1 MRPDGE
7 GLARFSTLGSPYR
20 RGRLNHAVHLDE
32 CLPDPVLRVLDCFS
46 HPEHRGAKQASLCWR
61 CTAAAAERGVAGEFW
76 EDAENVPVRT
86 MKVSPKRAK
95 IAGRAGL
102 IWHYVALRGTTWHKS
117 APYIVVVRGFARSG
131 SRASAWAKD
140 QHDRS
145 SAPHARSARGAL
157 TSEACET
164 VGGRG
169 AAPPRLCCSTS
180 GRTLKISRIGR

>member
-1 MRPDGE
+1 ME
-7 GLARFSTLGSPYR
+7 L
-20 RGRLNHAVHLDE
+20 
-32 CLPDPVLRVLDCFS
+32 
-46 HPEHRGAKQASLCWR
+46 
-61 CTAAAAERGVAGEFW
+61 
-76 EDAENVPVRT
+76 
-86 MKVSPKRAK
+86 SPKRANR
-95 IAGRAGL
+95 GPRAGP

-169 AAPPRLCCSTS
+169 AAPPALVLFDVWEDAENITN
-180 GRTLKISRIGR
+180 RTVKAPPKTGQNAAPGGISRPQIGTTRHKINPYM